1 MSLSTSLVVLKK
13 GQGSA
18 TGSRYV
24 GVGPAKRGGV
34 SPKAKVAARLR
45 RRIPS
50 VSNFFILVFL
60 VLKLLNGVF
69 IEGIA

>member
-45 RRIPS
+45 RIPS